1 MSIHYLMLFAQEKL
15 KCAVPELES
24 IGRIF
29 GINLAEKW
37 AKNQVD
43 SSSMRLLGSINEQD
57 VKNVMSRSVL
67 TKSAFE
73 IWGVGRNL
81 SELKVSICAFPDT
94 FKLKHFDESKTFAV
108 RVKGIGKKV
117 SLSEQ
122 VSKMDALEDVLPF
135 HGKVN
140 LTCPDAEFYIIED
153 YLDRVDGQSPAIPS
167 AMYFGRLVCH
177 GQRSLIDRYSL
188 KKRKF
193 IGNTSMDPT
202 LAMVMANLACSTHG
216 HLTCDPF
223 VGTGSLLVA
232 AAHFGSH
239 VIGGDINYNI
249 LHAQGKSS
257 RKGAGWRE
265 KDETVRQSLAGYKL
279 GDKFVDVLV
288 CDCARHAWNVGG
300 KNLFDGIITDPP
312 YGIREA
318 CQRVGSKREEPSVPS
333 LPDGQFHIPEQT
345 AYHLDDIF
353 KDLINFSVK
362 TLTPGGRLVYWLP
375 VHRADYSDDVIP
387 RHPML
392 RLVYNCEQI
401 LNSHSARRLIVMEK
415 LPLKNG
421 INSDCV
427 IKSKIYSGH
436 NAFRD
441 RYFKV

>member
-1 MSIHYLMLFAQEKL
+1 MRLACISFVSLSDLFNLVGGFTSKLAMKFILVYINICVSMVYISVKCSKIMSIHYLMLFAQEKL

-81 SELKVSICAFPDT
+81 SELKVSIFAFPDT

-257 RKGAGWRE
+257 RKGAG
-265 KDETVRQSLAGYKL
+265 
-279 GDKFVDVLV
+279 
-288 CDCARHAWNVGG
+288 
-300 KNLFDGIITDPP
+300 
-312 YGIREA
+312 
-318 CQRVGSKREEPSVPS
+318 
-333 LPDGQFHIPEQT
+333 
-345 AYHLDDIF
+345 
-353 KDLINFSVK
+353 
-362 TLTPGGRLVYWLP
+362 
-375 VHRADYSDDVIP
+375 
-387 RHPML
+387 
-392 RLVYNCEQI
+392 EQI
-401 LNSHSARRLIVMEK
+401 HHEKWFESFPRLYFFIVEQ
-415 LPLKNG
+415 
-421 INSDCV
+421 
-427 IKSKIYSGH
+427 
-436 NAFRD
+436 
-441 RYFKV
+441 